1 VADPRE
7 YSETAMERS
16 RWSDERLDDLVD
28 EMRRGFDR
36 VDHDI
41 RELRQLMFRMT
52 LGMTLGFV
60 TVLAAI
66 IAAGG

>member
-1 VADPRE
+1 
-7 YSETAMERS
+7 MERS

-41 RELRQLMFRMT
+41 RELRQLMFRMM

-60 TVLAAI
+60 SVLATI
-66 IAAGG
+66 IAAGS

>member
-1 VADPRE
+1 
-7 YSETAMERS
+7 MERS

-28 EMRRGFDR
+28 EMRTGFDR
-36 VDHDI
+36 VDQDI

-60 TVLAAI
+60 SVFGAI
-66 IAAGG
+66 IAQGA

>member
-1 VADPRE
+1 
-7 YSETAMERS
+7 MERS
-16 RWSDERLDDLVD
+16 RWSDERLDDLVG

-36 VDHDI
+36 VDQDI

-52 LGMTLGFV
+52 MGMTLGFI

-66 IAAGG
+66 VAAGT